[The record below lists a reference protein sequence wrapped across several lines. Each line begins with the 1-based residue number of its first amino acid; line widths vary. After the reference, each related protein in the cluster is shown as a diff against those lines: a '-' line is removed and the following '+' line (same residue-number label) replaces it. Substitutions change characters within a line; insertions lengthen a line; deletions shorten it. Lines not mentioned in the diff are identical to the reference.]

1 VPLHPSAEAM
11 LPLFT
16 EAGLVLD
23 GETTPEQVRAKMLA
37 AIAQM
42 PRHPLHAVEDR
53 AVRGPAGQIPIRVYR
68 PSASESLPVLVWFH
82 GGGWVL
88 GGLETHDG
96 HCRQLSEALD
106 AVVVSVDY
114 RLAPEAPFPAAVED
128 CVAAWEWVTTH
139 AADVH
144 GDRRRIAVAGDS
156 AGGNLAAVTCLV
168 ARDAGLLPPRFQLL
182 VYPVTDHE
190 FERPSM
196 VENAVGYGLETEH
209 MRWFY
214 GHYTPDARTAAD
226 WRVSPLR
233 ADVHELP
240 PALVI
245 TAEYD
250 PLRDQGEAYA
260 RKLEAAGIPVKA
272 YRAAGLFHGF
282 FGMHALMAPAQEP
295 WDLAI
300 EMLRDALDDDRED

>member
-1 VPLHPSAEAM
+1 LPLHPSAEAM
-11 LPLFT
+11 LPLFA
-16 EAGLVLD
+16 EAGLVLEE
-23 GETTPEQVRAKMLA
+23 GTTPEAVRAKMTA
-37 AIAQM
+37 SIAGM
-42 PRHPLHAVEDR
+42 PRHPLHGVEER
-53 AVRGPAGQIPIRVYR
+53 EIPGPDGAIPIRVYR
-68 PSASESLPVLVWFH
+68 PRPDDCLPVLVWFH

-88 GGLETHDG
+88 GGLDSHDN

-114 RLAPEAPFPAAVED
+114 RLAPEAPFPAAVDD
-128 CVAAWEWVTTH
+128 CVAAWDWVTTN

-144 GDRRRIAVAGDS
+144 GDARRVALGGDS

-168 ARDAGLLPPRFQLL
+168 ARDAGLQPPCFQLL

-196 VENAVGYGLETEH
+196 VDNAVGYGLETAH
-209 MRWFY
+209 MHWFY
-214 GHYTPDARTAAD
+214 GHYTPDLAAAGD

-233 ADVHELP
+233 AQLGELP

-260 RKLEAAGIPVKA
+260 RKLAAAGVPVKA
-272 YRAAGLFHGF
+272 LRADGLFHGF
-282 FGMHALMAPAQEP
+282 FGMHAFVPPAQEP
-295 WDLAI
+295 WDVAI
-300 EMLRDALDDDRED
+300 EMLRDALNDED